1 MLPAALLAA
10 ATLVPNLAHALE
22 APVNLGT
29 ATNYAVL
36 AGSTVTNTGPTVIN
50 GDLGLHPGT
59 SVTGFPPGV
68 VNGTQHITD
77 AAAAQ
82 AKSDL
87 VIAYNDAASRGP
99 GTATPADI
107 GGQTL
112 APGVYTASSTLNLT
126 GTVTLDGQ
134 NNPEAVFIFQIPS
147 TLITAPASVVAL
159 INGANACNV
168 FWQVGSSATL
178 DTNTQFKGNI
188 LALTSITLNSGAV
201 LEGRA
206 LARNGAVTLDTNT
219 ITRAACAVGPPGPPG
234 PTGSP

>member
-1 MLPAALLAA
+1 M
-10 ATLVPNLAHALE
+10 
-22 APVNLGT
+22 NLGT

>member
-1 MLPAALLAA
+1 M
-10 ATLVPNLAHALE
+10 
-22 APVNLGT
+22 NLGT

-59 SVTGFPPGV
+59 SVTGFPPGI

-99 GTATPADI
+99 GTATPPDI
-107 GGQTL
+107 GGLTL

-147 TLITAPASVVAL
+147 TLITAPNSVVAL

-188 LALTSITLNSGAV
+188 LALTSITLNTGAV

-219 ITRAACAVGPPGPPG
+219 ITRAACAVGPPGP
-234 PTGSP
+234 